1 MNLDTIIK
9 LLLSTNNED
18 CIIGYRLLRRKYR
31 FMFLWMINLFIL
43 HKYDILVDF
52 TYFPDIHG
60 GSDERWLVIFG
71 PNTQSWIQLN

>member
-43 HKYDILVDF
+43 RRYGIFVD
-52 TYFPDIHG
+52 TVYFPDING
-60 GSDERWLVIFG
+60 ASDEKWLVIFG
-71 PNTQSWIQLN
+71 PNNQFWVQIN